1 MSKVKC
7 GSFLHVLGGYAFTAP
22 YLVLFAV
29 FLIAPLLFGLGLSFF
44 NWEMLSGAPPQFS
57 GLDNYREALNDPYF
71 WKALKTT
78 IWFVVLA
85 VPFTIGAALLL
96 ALGVNA
102 LPRRQGFYRAAF
114 VLPTMINIA
123 VAGLL
128 WRWFYNSE
136 FGLFNAALNV
146 KIPWLTSSELALPSI
161 ALMTVWWTTGG
172 SFLILMAGLSQ
183 IPESVYEAGALDGA
197 TGLRRFFFITLPLMR
212 PALFFV
218 TIMGIIGSFQVF
230 GQTYVI
236 TGGGPELSTRVLVQY
251 IYETAFRNYRMG
263 YGSAMSWLL
272 FLVIA
277 VISAVQFAFN
287 RKGESK

>member
-1 MSKVKC
+1 MKR
-7 GSFLHVLGGYAFTAP
+7 GSFLHTLGGYAFAAP
-22 YLVLFAV
+22 YLILFGL
-29 FLIAPLLFGLGLSFF
+29 FLVGPLLFGLGLSFF
-44 NWEMLSGAPPQFS
+44 NWEMLSAAKPEFS
-57 GLDNYREALNDPYF
+57 GLDNYREALSDPYF
-71 WKALKTT
+71 WKALKATA
-78 IWFVVLA
+78 WFVVLA

-102 LPRRQGFYRAAF
+102 LPKRQGFYRAAF

-161 ALMTVWWTTGG
+161 ALMTVWWTAGG
-172 SFLILMAGLSQ
+172 SFLILMAGLNQ
-183 IPESVYEAGALDGA
+183 IPESVYEAGAIDGA
-197 TGLRRFFFITLPLMR
+197 TGLRRFFNITLPLLR

-218 TIMGIIGSFQVF
+218 TIMGMIGSFQVF

-263 YGSAMSWLL
+263 YGAAMSWLL

-277 VISAVQFAFN
+277 VVSVIQFAVN
-287 RKGESK
+287 RKGESQ

>member
-1 MSKVKC
+1 MSKGRR
-7 GSFLHVLGGYAFTAP
+7 GSFLQLLGEYAFAAP
-22 YLVLFAV
+22 YLILFAV
-29 FLIAPLLFGLGLSFF
+29 FLVAPLLFGLGLSFF
-44 NWEMLSGAPPQFS
+44 SWEMLSNEPPHFV
-57 GLDNYREALNDPYF
+57 GLANYREALGDPYF
-71 WKALKTT
+71 WKALKATA
-78 IWFVVLA
+78 WFVVLA
-85 VPFTIGAALLL
+85 VPFTIGTALLL

-102 LPRRQGFYRAAF
+102 LPKRQGFYRAAF

-146 KIPWLTSSELALPSI
+146 KIPWLTSSELALPAI
-161 ALMTVWWTTGG
+161 ALMTVWWTAGG
-172 SFLILMAGLSQ
+172 SFLILMAGLNQ
-183 IPESVYEAGALDGA
+183 IPESVYEAGAIDGA
-197 TGLRRFFFITLPLMR
+197 TGFRRFFCITLPLLR

-218 TIMGIIGSFQVF
+218 TIMGVIGSFQVF

-263 YGSAMSWLL
+263 YGAAMSWLL

-277 VISAVQFAFN
+277 AVSTVQFAVN
-287 RKGESK
+287 RKGEP

>member
-1 MSKVKC
+1 MKR
-7 GSFLHVLGGYAFTAP
+7 GSFVYHLGGYTFTFP
-22 YLVLFAV
+22 YLLLFAV
-29 FLIAPLLFGLGLSFF
+29 FLIGPLLFGLGLSFF
-44 NWEMLSGAPPQFS
+44 SWEMLSSESPHFV
-57 GLDNYREALNDPYF
+57 GLDNYREALDDPYF
-71 WKALKTT
+71 WKALKATA
-78 IWFVVLA
+78 WFVVLA

-102 LPRRQGFYRAAF
+102 LPKRQGFYRAAF

-146 KIPWLTSSELALPSI
+146 KVPWLTSAELALPSI
-161 ALMTVWWTTGG
+161 ALMTVWWTAGG
-172 SFLILMAGLSQ
+172 SFLILMAGLNQ
-183 IPESVYEAGALDGA
+183 IPESVYEAGAIDGV
-197 TGLRRFFFITLPLMR
+197 TGLRRFFSITLPLLR

-218 TIMGIIGSFQVF
+218 SIMGVIGSFQVF

-263 YGSAMSWLL
+263 YGAAMSWLL

-277 VISAVQFAFN
+277 VVSAVQFAVN
-287 RKGESK
+287 RKGEPK